1 MCDKFSK
8 LKIRDI
14 VMAMINYKVDDE
26 NSTTVN
32 YFYIHGRKFPVMR
45 IIKSA
50 MEINGSFESLDYNNS
65 SCCEKT
71 LIAFLDLSEGDFDK
85 KEEDS
90 L

>member
-1 MCDKFSK
+1 MCDEFLR

-14 VMAMINYKVDDE
+14 VMAMIKYNDGDE
-26 NSTTVN
+26 KSTTIN

-50 MEINGSFESLDYNNS
+50 MEINGSFKSLEYNNS

-71 LIAFLDLSEGDFDK
+71 LLALLDLSEDDFEK
-85 KEEDS
+85 K
-90 L
+90 